1 MHMKRSTSALFVC
14 TLLASSAAF
23 AQRADRGGESSDR
36 DTDEG
41 PGGTRLAF
49 DLDYANTFDAGID
62 SGMGGAVRFGR
73 EYDIVILSLTPE
85 FMGSFH
91 QFSGSGSPRQFAGMA
106 GGKAAIGKI
115 VEPGVFAHVGV
126 GHADLPGDDL
136 TGLALDLGVA
146 LDLTLVPIVDVGVH
160 AAYDALTWRD
170 ERNFDW
176 YRLGAH
182 LAIAP

>member
-1 MHMKRSTSALFVC
+1 MKWSTRALFAC
-14 TLLASSAAF
+14 TLLASSTAL
-23 AQRADRGGESSDR
+23 AQQADRGGESGDR
-36 DTDEG
+36 DPDEG

-49 DLDYANTFDAGID
+49 DLDYANTFDAAVD
-62 SGMGGAVRFGR
+62 SGLGGAVRFGR

-91 QFSGSGSPRQFAGMA
+91 QFSGSGRPLQFAGMA

-146 LDLTLVPIVDVGVH
+146 LDLTLVPAVDLGVH

-170 ERNFDW
+170 EGTFDW
-176 YRLGAH
+176 YRVGAH

>member
-1 MHMKRSTSALFVC
+1 MKWSTSALLAC

-23 AQRADRGGESSDR
+23 AQKADKGGESGDR
-36 DTDEG
+36 DPDTG

-49 DLDYANTFDAGID
+49 DLDYANTFDDGVD

-73 EYDIVILSLTPE
+73 EYDILILSLTPE

-91 QFSGSGSPRQFAGMA
+91 QFSGSGGPHHFAGLA
-106 GGKAAIGKI
+106 GGKAALGKI

-126 GHADLPGDDL
+126 GHANLPSDNL
-136 TGLALDLGVA
+136 TGIALDMGVA
-146 LDLTLVPIVDVGVH
+146 LDLTLIPAVDLGVH
-160 AAYDALTWRD
+160 AAYDALTTWGD
-170 ERNFDW
+170 QAAFDW